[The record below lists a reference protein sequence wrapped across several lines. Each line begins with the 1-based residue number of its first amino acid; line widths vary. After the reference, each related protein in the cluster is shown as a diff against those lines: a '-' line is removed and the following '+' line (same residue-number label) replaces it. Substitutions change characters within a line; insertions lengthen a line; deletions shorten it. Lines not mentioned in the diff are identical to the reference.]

1 MIRLVESFGNF
12 SKHLNE
18 KAIVTTEDPQ
28 DTFDSKYQELVENWV
43 SNCIRVGDKVEEIYR
58 VHEYGN
64 IPDFII
70 NEDKSI
76 SFQGNHK
83 SFYISEFTQD
93 YLRGVSYVGGQPVI
107 ESMGNDV
114 EILYMYDE
122 DIDVQ
127 KLPLDSI
134 KCLELCYEMNIRE
147 FVKKRIWHFKSLET
161 LRCGTIPNTYNFD
174 DSKEVYSKIYD
185 LPNLKE
191 LIIGTT
197 VYDWEFEEKNV
208 LDTGYKKYNY
218 LFTYFKCIGVKGKRK
233 GGNSNETHFQKYP
246 EGISSVKVEELDK
259 RIEEVQK
266 KIAEE
271 RRPKIKNL
279 FGLIKPKR

>member
-28 DTFDSKYQELVENWV
+28 DSFDSKYQELIENWV
-43 SNCIRVGDKVEEIYR
+43 SNCIRVDDEVREMWHVNR
-58 VHEYGN
+58 DGN
-64 IPDFII
+64 IPDFVI

-107 ESMGNDV
+107 ESLGADV
-114 EILYMYDE
+114 EILYIYDE
-122 DIDVQ
+122 DTDVQ

-134 KCLELCYEMNIRE
+134 KCLGLYWKTNIRE
-147 FVKKRIWHFKSLET
+147 FIKQKIWHFKSLEK
-161 LRCGTIPNTYNFD
+161 LICGTIPNTYNFD

-191 LIIGTT
+191 LIIGTI
-197 VYDWEFEEKNV
+197 VHDWEFQEKNV
-208 LDTGYKKYNY
+208 LDTENKKYDY
-218 LFTYFKCIGVKGKRK
+218 LFRYFKCIGIKDKSLGK
-233 GGNSNETHFQKYP
+233 ETHFQKYP

-259 RIEEVQK
+259 RIEEVHK